1 MQKGHCRG
9 LACTGTHKRT
19 LHPASPGLVALL
31 VGVSSCRAKGHG
43 FNSWS
48 GHMPRLWVQ
57 YPIRLSTR
65 RQPTDLLLIDLLL
78 PFLFSLLLLLL
89 FLLLLFSLSLP
100 LCLSLPGALSPWLSL
115 KAMKRCS
122 SGEDKKKD
130 CIPV

>member
-19 LHPASPGLVALL
+19 LHPASPGLVAPL

-65 RQPTDLLLIDLLL
+65 RQLTDLLIDLLL

-89 FLLLLFSLSLP
+89 FLLLLFSLSLA
-100 LCLSLPGALSPWLSL
+100 LYLPGSLS
-115 KAMKRCS
+115 KQ
-122 SGEDKKKD
+122 
-130 CIPV
+130 